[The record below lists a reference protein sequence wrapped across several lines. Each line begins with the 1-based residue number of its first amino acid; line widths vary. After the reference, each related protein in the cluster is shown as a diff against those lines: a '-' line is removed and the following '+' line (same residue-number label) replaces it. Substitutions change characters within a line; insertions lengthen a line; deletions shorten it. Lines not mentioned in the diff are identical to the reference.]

1 MNEIQVGDVV
11 DFDVIPN
18 DYCDHYQGVIVKITP
33 SEVHIRIGTRSETI
47 VFDKWLRVE
56 FGRWL
61 TVGSPWD
68 REKQFL
74 RAQPYTF

>member
-1 MNEIQVGDVV
+1 MTKIQVGDVV
-11 DFDVIPN
+11 DFDVVPN
-18 DYCDHYQGVIVKITP
+18 DCDRYQGEIVKITP

-74 RAQPYTF
+74 RAKPYTF

>member
-11 DFDVIPN
+11 DFDVVPN
-18 DYCDHYQGVIVKITP
+18 DCDHYQGEIVKITP

-47 VFDKWLRVE
+47 VFDKWL
-56 FGRWL
+56 

-74 RAQPYTF
+74 RAKPWTF

>member
-1 MNEIQVGDVV
+1 MTKIQVGDVV
-11 DFDVIPN
+11 DFDVVPN
-18 DYCDHYQGVIVKITP
+18 DCDHYQGVIVKITP

-47 VFDKWLRVE
+47 VFDTWLRME

-61 TVGSPWD
+61 PITSPWD

-74 RAQPYTF
+74 RAKPYTF